1 MGGLSRRDRILASL
15 VPLVLVIVASW
26 QVATALTDDLTP
38 WKGGGFGM
46 FATADHLDTR
56 VLRSYLAS
64 AGAVTPVEH
73 EATIEMALQHGEQG
87 RFSSLRAHP
96 TSRHATAWANLLA
109 DRTWKVEDGVARLA
123 EDDDLPARSVVLEGT
138 GVTPIDG
145 VRIEVW
151 RSGYDRRKAR
161 IVPELVAVHDVPVAP
176 R

>member
-1 MGGLSRRDRILASL
+1 MGGLSRRDRVLASL
-15 VPLVLVIVASW
+15 VPLVLVIVATW
-26 QVATALTDDLTP
+26 QIATALTDDLTP

-56 VLRSYLAS
+56 VLRSYLAND
-64 AGAVTPVEH
+64 GDLTPVEH
-73 EATIEMALQHGEQG
+73 EATIAVALQGEQA

-96 TSRHATAWANLLA
+96 TRRHAAAWANLLA
-109 DRTWKVEDGVARLA
+109 ERTWVVEDGIARLA
-123 EDDDLPARSVVLEGT
+123 DDDHHPDSSVVLEGT
-138 GVTPIDG
+138 GATPIDG

-151 RSGYDRRKAR
+151 RSGYDRRAAR